1 VWPVRKVTEDNRR
14 PRLNRAKVCR
24 PEKTQDG
31 GDDDDDDDNDEDDDD
46 NDEYDRE
53 PIRTC

>member
-1 VWPVRKVTEDNRR
+1 VQPVRKPAEDNGR
-14 PRLNRAKVCR
+14 PRLDRAKIFK

-31 GDDDDDDDNDEDDDD
+31 DDDDDD

-53 PIRTC
+53 YSSTC